1 MVSYLKE
8 ILVGFASLLGGM
20 AVTIRYFFKPIVT
33 VQYPR
38 EKIIMTP
45 RYRGHTQL
53 AIDPETGT
61 HTCIACE
68 LCARTCPSQ
77 LITVKGVK
85 LDAKKKVPWQYIIE
99 YQYCSLC
106 GLCIEVCPTKTL
118 EWSDEYR
125 LANLSRQDNV
135 IDLLTRLQHQQR
147 MAGVAVTPIPE
158 PPAETEG
165 EAKPE
170 EEVKE

>member
-1 MVSYLKE
+1 MVSYFKE
-8 ILVGFASLLGGM
+8 IMVGFVSLLAGM

-53 AIDPETGT
+53 ALDAETGT

-77 LITVKGVK
+77 LITVKGFKVE
-85 LDAKKKVPWQYIIE
+85 KKKLPWQYIIE

-106 GLCIEVCPTKTL
+106 GLCLEVCPTAAL

-125 LANLSRQDNV
+125 LAGFTREDSV
-135 IDLLTRLQHQQR
+135 IDVLTRFQRQQQ
-147 MAGVAVTPIPE
+147 MAGVAITPIPE
-158 PPAETEG
+158 PAAETEG
-165 EAKPE
+165 EAE
-170 EEVKE
+170 AEGEVKE

>member
-1 MVSYLKE
+1 MVSYFKE
-8 ILVGFASLLGGM
+8 ILVGFGSLIGGM

-53 AIDPETGT
+53 ILNPETGT
-61 HTCIACE
+61 HMCIACE

-85 LDAKKKVPWQYIIE
+85 VDAKKKVPWQYIIE

-106 GLCIEVCPTKTL
+106 GLCLEVCPTSAL

-125 LANLSRQDNV
+125 LANFSRQDNV
-135 IDLLTRLQHQQR
+135 FDLLVRLQKQQR
-147 MAGVAVTPIPE
+147 LAGVAVTPIPE
-158 PPAETEG
+158 PPAETEA
-165 EAKPE
+165 EANSAA
-170 EEVKE
+170 EVKA

>member
-1 MVSYLKE
+1 MVSYFKE
-8 ILVGFASLLGGM
+8 IMVGFYSLLAGM

-53 AIDPETGT
+53 ALDAESGT

-85 LDAKKKVPWQYIIE
+85 VDAKKKVPWQYIIE

-106 GLCIEVCPTKTL
+106 GLCIEVCPTKAL
-118 EWSDEYR
+118 EWSGEYR
-125 LANLSRQDNV
+125 LANFSRQESV
-135 IDLLTRLQHQQR
+135 FDLLTRLQHQQR

-165 EAKPE
+165 APE
-170 EEVKE
+170 GEVKE

>member
-1 MVSYLKE
+1 MVSYFKE
-8 ILVGFASLLGGM
+8 ILVGFYSLLAGM
-20 AVTIRYFFKPIVT
+20 AVTIRHFVRPIVT

-38 EKIIMTP
+38 EKLTMTP

-53 AIDPETGT
+53 LLDAESGT

-68 LCARTCPSQ
+68 LCSRSCPSQ
-77 LITVKGVK
+77 LITVKGLKVDK
-85 LDAKKKVPWQYIIE
+85 KKKVPWEYIIE

-106 GLCIEVCPTKTL
+106 GLCIEVCPTNAL
-118 EWSDEYR
+118 EWSNEYR
-125 LANLSRQDNV
+125 LAGFTREDSV
-135 IDLLTRLQHQQR
+135 FDLLNRLQYQQR

-165 EAKPE
+165 EAEPE
-170 EEVKE
+170 GEVKE